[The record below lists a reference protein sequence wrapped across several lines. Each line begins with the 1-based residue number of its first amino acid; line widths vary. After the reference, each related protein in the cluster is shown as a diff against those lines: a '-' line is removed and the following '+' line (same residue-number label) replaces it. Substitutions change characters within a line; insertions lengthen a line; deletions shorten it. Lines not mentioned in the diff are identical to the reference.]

1 LVLDCAAADLGLVL
15 TINGLKNI
23 LKSFLQV
30 SQSVSLA
37 FLTQLMF
44 FKKYINNRYFYTGL
58 LFVVWM
64 VFFDQE
70 NIVEQLN
77 LSRQLNEL
85 EDQKEFYQDEIK
97 ANTDAIN
104 VLENDTVRLE
114 KYAREKYY
122 MKKDGEDI
130 FVLVP
135 EEE

>member
-1 LVLDCAAADLGLVL
+1 
-15 TINGLKNI
+15 
-23 LKSFLQV
+23 
-30 SQSVSLA
+30 
-37 FLTQLMF
+37 MF

>member
-1 LVLDCAAADLGLVL
+1 
-15 TINGLKNI
+15 
-23 LKSFLQV
+23 
-30 SQSVSLA
+30 
-37 FLTQLMF
+37 MF

-77 LSRQLNEL
+77 LSSQLNEL

-97 ANTDAIN
+97 ANTDAID

-135 EEE
+135 EE

>member
-1 LVLDCAAADLGLVL
+1 
-15 TINGLKNI
+15 
-23 LKSFLQV
+23 
-30 SQSVSLA
+30 
-37 FLTQLMF
+37 MF

-70 NIVEQLN
+70 NIVEQLK
-77 LSRQLNEL
+77 LSKNLNEL
-85 EDQKEFYQDEIK
+85 EDQKEFYLEEINS
-97 ANTDAIN
+97 NTEAIN
-104 VLENDTVRLE
+104 VLENDTILLE

-122 MKKDGEDI
+122 MKKDGEDV

>member
-1 LVLDCAAADLGLVL
+1 
-15 TINGLKNI
+15 
-23 LKSFLQV
+23 
-30 SQSVSLA
+30 
-37 FLTQLMF
+37 MF

-77 LSRQLNEL
+77 LSRNLNEL
-85 EDQKEFYQDEIK
+85 EKQKEFYLQEIE
-97 ANTDAIN
+97 ANTDAIIL
-104 VLENDTVRLE
+104 LENDTILLE

-122 MKKDGEDI
+122 MKKDGEDV

>member
-1 LVLDCAAADLGLVL
+1 
-15 TINGLKNI
+15 
-23 LKSFLQV
+23 
-30 SQSVSLA
+30 
-37 FLTQLMF
+37 MF

-122 MKKDGEDI
+122 MKKDGEDV

-135 EEE
+135 EED

>member
-1 LVLDCAAADLGLVL
+1 
-15 TINGLKNI
+15 
-23 LKSFLQV
+23 
-30 SQSVSLA
+30 
-37 FLTQLMF
+37 MF

-70 NIVEQLN
+70 NIVEQLK
-77 LSRQLNEL
+77 LSKSLNEF
-85 EDQKEFYQDEIK
+85 EDQKEFYLEEI
-97 ANTDAIN
+97 NTNTEAIY
-104 VLENDTVRLE
+104 VLENDTLHLE

>member
-1 LVLDCAAADLGLVL
+1 
-15 TINGLKNI
+15 
-23 LKSFLQV
+23 
-30 SQSVSLA
+30 
-37 FLTQLMF
+37 MF

-58 LFVVWM
+58 LFLVWM

-85 EDQKEFYQDEIK
+85 EDQKEFYLEEID
-97 ANTDAIN
+97 ANAEAIN
-104 VLENDTVRLE
+104 VLENDTVLLE

-122 MKKDGEDI
+122 MKKDGEDV

>member
-1 LVLDCAAADLGLVL
+1 
-15 TINGLKNI
+15 
-23 LKSFLQV
+23 
-30 SQSVSLA
+30 
-37 FLTQLMF
+37 MF

-77 LSRQLNEL
+77 LSSQLNEL

-135 EEE
+135 EE